1 MVPDQAS
8 KAPSPRFPFWREPL
22 IRKKQKFKLKVFKR
36 RSNVERRRKRMSLI
50 PSPTRQDRNRSST
63 LFWRSTAA
71 AASTP
76 TTDLARGGG
85 RGRTFETARRIHND
99 NDDDDGDDGG
109 GGGGDDGLGDSDVH
123 FTMILLAEDDL
134 FGVVHSL
141 LLATSRTEMER
152 EKKK

>member
-1 MVPDQAS
+1 
-8 KAPSPRFPFWREPL
+8 
-22 IRKKQKFKLKVFKR
+22 
-36 RSNVERRRKRMSLI
+36 MSLI

-99 NDDDDGDDGG
+99 NDDDDGDDVG

-134 FGVVHSL
+134 VLLVLFIHSCL
-141 LLATSRTEMER
+141 LLHGLKWR
-152 EKKK
+152 EKRRNDFSDGI